1 MFLRGRKNLLSK
13 KISKHKYVIANS
25 YANSFLNLQ
34 IDYFSS
40 KNLLAIFLHKQV
52 RFQCQKINVKI
63 YLFKIVLYIIVKI
76 SQISFLIK
84 MKSTLSRLL

>member
-25 YANSFLNLQ
+25 FLNLQ

-40 KNLLAIFLHKQV
+40 KNLLAIFFHKQV